1 MSAARVHSI
10 AEFDDWLRRGERGLS
25 SMFIVEALTGFP
37 LRNPMHHGTPDYP
50 HDPADLRRCLLLIDA
65 VPFLTDE
72 IVEEAVRSS
81 CPEWGVLAPALPVL
95 RDMLVAEIG
104 DYATVRRGA
113 RAPETYK
120 HMRLLI
126 EAARS

>member
-10 AEFDDWLRRGERGLS
+10 AEFDDWLRRGER
-25 SMFIVEALTGFP
+25 
-37 LRNPMHHGTPDYP
+37 
-50 HDPADLRRCLLLIDA
+50 
-65 VPFLTDE
+65 FLTDE